1 MQTEKNIALAEDV
14 LERVREQAQVEGKT
28 EDELMNEAALKL
40 LETRQA
46 VGNLR
51 SFVARNRARA
61 EAQGLKE
68 SDVPRLIAEV
78 RKGR

>member
-1 MQTEKNIALAEDV
+1 MTPKNIALAEDV
-14 LERVREQAQVEGKT
+14 LERVREQAQAEGKT
-28 EDELMNEAALKL
+28 EDELMTEAALKL

-51 SFVARNRARA
+51 LFVARNRARA

-68 SDVPRLIAEV
+68 SDVPRLISEV
-78 RKGR
+78 RQGR